1 MEISFG
7 LSPIEAGQPLSP
19 ATRHR
24 LGEPLPHQLADRNKA
39 SPQAPYGFAAHSAE
53 TLNPKLQIL
62 NKLKNF
68 KFKCSKLLG
77 F

>member
-24 LGEPLPHQLADRNKA
+24 LGEQLPHQLADRNKA
-39 SPQAPYGFAAHSAE
+39 SPQAPEGFAVHSKE
-53 TLNPKLQIL
+53 FSIF
-62 NKLKNF
+62 NF
-68 KFKCSKLLG
+68 QFSINNQFINAKF
-77 F
+77 